1 MSQSDQS
8 GLGWASA
15 IFTTPQGAGSA
26 SGVADN
32 TVRGAI
38 ARAAQASG
46 VDFSYLLAQARLES
60 SLNPNAH
67 AATSSASGLYQF
79 TNSTWLQT
87 LQKHGDALG
96 ANVGGLSA
104 GAGAA
109 GADPA
114 SRAQLMA
121 LRSDPNASAMMA
133 AQLASDNQTALT
145 GVLGRTP
152 DASELYLAH
161 FLGADGAGK
170 FLTALASNP
179 DQSAA
184 ALLPRAAASNRNVF
198 FDSSG
203 SARSLG
209 QVMSLLRSRMDAA
222 MQSEGNGGSGGFDL
236 ASLAAMG
243 GAGAMGVMGVM
254 PTAAASVDPSQG
266 PIAQQFDAA
275 RDQMGAGAATSSSS
289 MADTLQAT
297 FGASGDA
304 AGGATPDF
312 VRNAYGRLRALGL

>member
-1 MSQSDQS
+1 
-8 GLGWASA
+8 
-15 IFTTPQGAGSA
+15 
-26 SGVADN
+26 
-32 TVRGAI
+32 
-38 ARAAQASG
+38 

-96 ANVGGLSA
+96 GNAGGLSA
-104 GAGAA
+104 GLGAMGGGGTLA
-109 GADPA
+109 ALSDPA
-114 SRAQLMA
+114 ARAQLMA
-121 LRSDPNASAMMA
+121 LRTDPNASAMMA

-170 FLTALASNP
+170 FLTGLASNP

-184 ALLPRAAASNRNVF
+184 ALLPRAAVSNRNVF

-209 QVMSLLRSRMDAA
+209 QVMGLLRSRMDAA
-222 MQSEGNGGSGGFDL
+222 MQVEGNGGSGGFDL

-243 GAGAMGVMGVM
+243 GAGAMGAT
-254 PTAAASVDPSQG
+254 PIAAASVGSSQG

>member
-15 IFTTPQGAGSA
+15 IFSSQQGGASA

-32 TVRGAI
+32 NVRGAI

-96 ANVGGLSA
+96 GNAGGLSA
-104 GAGAA
+104 GVGATA
-109 GADPA
+109 VDPA

-209 QVMSLLRSRMDAA
+209 QVMALLRSRMDAA
-222 MQSEGNGGSGGFDL
+222 MQADGNGGSGGFDL
-236 ASLAAMG
+236 AGLAAMG
-243 GAGAMGVMGVM
+243 GMSAA
-254 PTAAASVDPSQG
+254 TASIYPSQG